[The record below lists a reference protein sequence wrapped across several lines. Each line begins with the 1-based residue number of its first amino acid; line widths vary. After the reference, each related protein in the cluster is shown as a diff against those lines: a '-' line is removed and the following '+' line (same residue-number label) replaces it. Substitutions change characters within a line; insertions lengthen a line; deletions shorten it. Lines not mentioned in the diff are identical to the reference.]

1 MGTPKVATTLV
12 PVAVKGR
19 IGSNM
24 VPESSM
30 LRPRLQGCEPQ
41 QLARQQEGDLAVAG
55 GGYGQDAGQQGDDN
69 Q

>member
-1 MGTPKVATTLV
+1 MAAILV
-12 PVAVKGR
+12 PAAVKGR

-41 QLARQQEGDLAVAG
+41 QLARQQEGDLAVVG
-55 GGYGQDAGQQGDDN
+55 VDISQDAGQQSDDN
-69 Q
+69 L